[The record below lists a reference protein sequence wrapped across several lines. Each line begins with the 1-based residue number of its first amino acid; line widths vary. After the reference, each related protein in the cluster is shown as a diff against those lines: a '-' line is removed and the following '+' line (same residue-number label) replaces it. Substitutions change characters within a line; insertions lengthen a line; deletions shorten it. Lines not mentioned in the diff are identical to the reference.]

1 MTAPRFLPH
10 ALAAAVTAAIAP
22 WAMAAELEEVT
33 VTAQKRTERLTEV
46 PIAITNFSA
55 ESIEETGV
63 RQLREVAEFVPNLSI
78 SSGKDFDSTV
88 SIRGVGANSRNIGF
102 DTRVGVYLDGVY
114 LGQSP
119 ALNQELLDLERI
131 EVLRG
136 PQGTLFGK
144 NTVAGA
150 INLVSRQPGD
160 TLEGSLNVEYG
171 NFNARQISAS
181 VSAPLSD
188 ALFGKISVSSQQ
200 SDGTQTNTVTGNK
213 LNEQDG
219 DAYRAQLVYDAGGS
233 FTANLAIDGTE
244 GERLTYVGEP
254 VTDTFGMTPDTVA
267 PEDDTV
273 AMNHDPLE
281 SREIRGSAL
290 TMNWDLSSGF
300 AIKSISAVR
309 DTEIFYRNDVDY
321 SALDLAELRYAD
333 SYKQVTQEFQLI
345 SPETEDLQYV
355 AGLYL
360 YQQEGDSLRQI
371 VSSPT
376 AAMLFGTNPEV
387 PVTTDGTVDTNSFA
401 VFMNGSYQLSSQ
413 WKLGFGFRYSEEEK
427 EVDWSIDGSGS
438 GAFAMGTGSVNDSRT
453 DSHFSPNVVL
463 NYAFTPDVHGYAKYA
478 GGFKSGGFN
487 LDFIGQSDLEAG
499 IDFDKETVDSYEIGL
514 KGTALDRSL
523 SFNLAAFQS
532 NFTDYQVNQF
542 IDLGEGRTSISI
554 RNAAEVETRGLEAE
568 FTYRASDYLQLNAAL
583 GLLDAKFADYPGGGA
598 GGADV
603 SGNKLPGASDYSIN
617 LGAQYR
623 YPIMSMG
630 VEVMARIDYSF
641 RDDYYNTADNEQ
653 YRTLLTGDVVQ
664 YGWVD
669 DIELV
674 NARIGVISD
683 SENWSASL
691 WARNLLDEAYL
702 TSTTRDFFGT
712 LAHFEGMPRTYG
724 LEVGYRF

>member
-1 MTAPRFLPH
+1 MKASRFLPH
-10 ALAAAVTAAIAP
+10 ALAAAVAAPITPLAL
-22 WAMAAELEEVT
+22 AAELEEVT
-33 VTAQKRTERLTEV
+33 VTAQKRSQRLTEV
-46 PIAITNFSA
+46 PIAITSFGA
-55 ESIEETGV
+55 ENIEETGI
-63 RQLREVAEFVPNLSI
+63 RQLREVAEFIPNLSI

-150 INLVSRQPGD
+150 INLISRQPGN
-160 TLEGSLNVEYG
+160 TLEGGINIEYG
-171 NFNARQISAS
+171 NFNTRQMSAS
-181 VSAPLSD
+181 LSAPLSD
-188 ALFGKISVSSQQ
+188 SLFAKVALSSQQ
-200 SDGTQTNTVTGNK
+200 RDGIQDNLLTGNA

-219 DAYRAQLVYDAGGS
+219 DAYRAQLVYDAGGN
-233 FTANLAIDGTE
+233 FTANLAIDGTDA
-244 GERLTYVGEP
+244 ERLTYVGEP
-254 VTDTFGMTPDTVA
+254 VTDTFGMTPDTAA
-267 PEDDTV
+267 PQDDTV

-281 SREIRGSAL
+281 AREIRGSAL
-290 TMNWDLSSGF
+290 TMNWDLASGF
-300 AIKSISAVR
+300 AIKSITAVR

-321 SALDLAELRYAD
+321 APLDLAELRYED
-333 SYKQVTQEFQLI
+333 SYNQVTQEFQLV
-345 SPETEDLQYV
+345 SPESEDLQYV

-371 VSSPT
+371 VSTPT

-387 PVTTDGTVDTNSFA
+387 PVTTDGTVDTSSFA
-401 VFMNGSYQLSSQ
+401 AFMNGSYRLTSQ

-427 EVDWSIDGSGS
+427 DVDWRIDGSGS
-438 GAFAMGTGSVNDSRT
+438 GAFAMGTGSVDDRRT

-463 NYAFTPDVHGYAKYA
+463 NYDFTPYIHGYAKYA
-478 GGFKSGGFN
+478 GGFKSGGYN
-487 LDFIGQSDLEAG
+487 LDFIGQSDLNAG
-499 IDFDKETVDSYEIGL
+499 IDFDKETVDSVEIGL
-514 KGTALDRSL
+514 KGTALNRSL

-532 NFTDYQVNQF
+532 DYTDYQVNQF

-568 FTYRASDYLQLNAAL
+568 FTYNANDYLQLNAAF
-583 GLLDAKFADYPGGGA
+583 GLLDAEFADYPGGGA

-603 SGNKLPGASDYSIN
+603 SGNKLPGASDYTVN

-630 VEVMARIDYSF
+630 VEFMARVDYSF

-653 YRTLLTGDVVQ
+653 YRTLMSGDVVQ

-683 SENWSASL
+683 SESWSASL
-691 WARNLLDEAYL
+691 WARNLLDEEYL
-702 TSTTRDFFGT
+702 TDTSRDFFGT
-712 LAHFEGMPRTYG
+712 LTHFKGMPRTYG